1 MILRKQTVWLL
12 TMLAVMV
19 VLSGY
24 YLVKG
29 PVDQVPTSGNQQAV
43 QKQEQISG
51 VVVESKQ
58 VEQAPQ
64 ATPVDAKNNNQEAT
78 APKANTPATPDPA
91 KQTAGNAVLPVA
103 DTTSEIFQGYKMKRE
118 AQVQQQKDE
127 QLAIMSNADS
137 SPQAVAEAKAK
148 YEELSSQDNA
158 TMNVEEMLKASGYQ
172 DAVVF
177 VQDDKVTVI
186 VQKDK
191 LSANEAVEIIAHVK
205 QHLNVPA
212 TNINVQF
219 KTS

>member
-29 PVDQVPTSGNQQAV
+29 PQEQVPTSGQEEAV

-58 VEQAPQ
+58 VDQAPQ
-64 ATPVDAKNNNQEAT
+64 ATPVNSEGSKQEAASQP
-78 APKANTPATPDPA
+78 APQANDTQPAT
-91 KQTAGNAVLPVA
+91 GNAVAPLA
-103 DTTSEIFQGYKMKRE
+103 ETTSEIFQGYKMKRE

-127 QLAIMSNADS
+127 QLAIMSNTES

-148 YEELSSQDNA
+148 YEELSNQDNA
-158 TMNVEEMLKASGYQ
+158 TITVEEMLKASGYQ

-191 LSANEAVEIIAHVK
+191 LSAEEAVEIIANVK

-212 TNINVQF
+212 TNVNVQF
-219 KTS
+219 KAS